1 MEEEPE
7 NPLYLIFKKNSEGE
21 TTSEFEDIQYIP
33 ELFKYLVNGE
43 IEPKNKIYII
53 EQLQKKFNTNRYL
66 IEYFSVYENNSIYI
80 FIFELIISSNTT
92 KELQNALITFI
103 TKIRNVIEAGKEI
116 YEYIFQK
123 LSRIYREEDDL
134 NPDKVNIYL

>member
-1 MEEEPE
+1 MEEEQE

-33 ELFKYLVNGE
+33 ELFKYLANGE
-43 IEPKNKIYII
+43 IEPQNKIYII

-66 IEYFSVYENNSIYI
+66 IEYFSEYENNSIYI
-80 FIFELIISSNTT
+80 FIFELIISANTT

-123 LSRIYREEDDL
+123 LCRIYREEDDL
-134 NPDKVNIYL
+134 KRDSGNIY